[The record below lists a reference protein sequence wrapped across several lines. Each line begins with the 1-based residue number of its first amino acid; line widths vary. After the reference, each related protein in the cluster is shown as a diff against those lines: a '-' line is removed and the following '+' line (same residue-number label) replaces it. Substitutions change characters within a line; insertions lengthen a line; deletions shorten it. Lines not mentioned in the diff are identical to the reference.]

1 MSLKINDQIVAL
13 RKQKGVTQGELADVL
28 GVSNQ
33 SVSKWESGQCCP
45 DIQLLPE
52 LAKYFDVSIDELMG
66 HETPKT
72 ETKGSDTQE
81 NDLIINDPLLNEAIE
96 LLGKKMLLSTAV
108 LQRKLGVGYVKAK
121 ELIKAMQSQGYVVE
135 IRPGFY
141 QATRSQED
149 RVRVMAKDLARER
162 ADMLDVALAMH
173 AAWFV
178 KKQGGDTSVDSSM
191 AAVLGGQWGYSAFSE
206 PDMTTVMRGESV
218 FYSKNRS
225 LDYNSDRIA
234 KLSAKLRVMSD
245 RKNLTIL
252 ASLYALT
259 VHSEDAY
266 VGVDEI
272 SVESKLTKEEIEAC
286 LDGSLV
292 FLVIERDGKYRIRG
306 EDMAILPILSI
317 LCY

>member
-66 HETPKT
+66 HETPKK
-72 ETKGSDTQE
+72 ETKGSYPQE
-81 NDLIINDPLLNEAIE
+81 NDPIINDPLLNEAIE

-178 KKQGGDTSVDSSM
+178 KTQGGDTSVDSSM

-206 PDMTTVMRGESV
+206 PDMTTVMRGQSV

-234 KLSAKLRVMSD
+234 KLSAKLRVLSD

-292 FLVIERDGKYRIRG
+292 FLVIERDRKYRIRG

>member
-1 MSLKINDQIVAL
+1 
-13 RKQKGVTQGELADVL
+13 
-28 GVSNQ
+28 
-33 SVSKWESGQCCP
+33 
-45 DIQLLPE
+45 LLPE

-72 ETKGSDTQE
+72 ETKGSNVQE
-81 NDLIINDPLLNEAIE
+81 NDLIINDPLLDEAIE

-141 QATRSQED
+141 QATRSPED

-178 KKQGGDTSVDSSM
+178 KTQGGDTSVDSSM

-206 PDMTTVMRGESV
+206 PDMTTVMRGQSV

-234 KLSAKLRVMSD
+234 KLSAKLRVLSD

-292 FLVIERDGKYRIRG
+292 FLVIERDRKYRIRG